1 MGKYRSVKKPI
12 HYRLLWGLIPA
23 ALFLLYGCATGGPKQ
38 PAPAGN
44 AGPRIEAVN
53 VTSFGG
59 EMTVVEVVSDKT
71 APFTAFQLVSPPRI
85 VMDIQAVPTQTL
97 DRVKRVDD
105 GNLVQVRL
113 EEGKEK
119 DSNSRM
125 VLTLAR
131 PVEYKAA
138 TRRNIITLTLTPKKE
153 AAGEKARAVE
163 PMRSVSPTE
172 TTEASQEKKEPKE
185 PRIFFKPGAG
195 GRLTR
200 VLGVDFTMLDHGKS
214 RLLVTTDRKVRYE
227 LDRKG
232 PKTLVLS
239 LDGATIPPLL
249 MRRLDSSYFEGAVDR
264 VKATYS
270 GPEKRVDLAILLRE
284 MVPFHLDQT
293 DKGIRIDFGK
303 TDVAPCEKRVVPL
316 ALKEGAVKTTPL
328 AQAATQMKQAAQPM
342 VSAAA
347 PAPVRKHYTGK
358 KMTMDF
364 VNADVTNILRL
375 IGEVSGLNIIWGPEV
390 KGKVS
395 MRLKNV
401 PWDQAFD
408 LVLMNN
414 NLGKRREGNVIWV
427 TTAAKLAKIE
437 AEEERKRREA
447 EKRRRKLAEAA
458 RKAKLLE
465 PLRTEY
471 LALDFAKAAE
481 VKKHIVVS
489 KRGSISVDKRTNTLI
504 LRDVAANI
512 EEARKVVKRFDTPVK
527 QIMISA
533 RIVDAS
539 TNFSRDLGVRWNSI
553 EGQHRGTTSL
563 SWSGKPLWA
572 PQNTETNFTAGSD
585 VRYGGSFSTN
595 APDGWSGNIGLNFA
609 KLTTS
614 ALGGMALDASLALAE
629 TEGKVR
635 IISAPKVLASNGEKA
650 AISRG
655 DIIYKDVV
663 TADQIDTKELK
674 ATLSLTVTPTVS
686 YNDYVT
692 MDIQVTDDKAL
703 GTDRKLEKKIQTK
716 LMVKSGDTVV
726 IGGIYKE
733 DKSENETGI
742 PWLRKIP
749 IIGWLFKANTRST
762 EKTELLI
769 FLTPRVIYTG
779 ANNV

>member
-23 ALFLLYGCATGGPKQ
+23 ALFFLYGCATGGPKQ

-172 TTEASQEKKEPKE
+172 TTEASQEKMEPKE

-303 TDVAPCEKRVVPL
+303 TDVAPREKRVVPL

-328 AQAATQMKQAAQPM
+328 AQAATQMQQAAQPM

-347 PAPVRKHYTGK
+347 PAPVRKYYTGK

-674 ATLSLTVTPTVS
+674 ATLSLTV
-686 YNDYVT
+686 
-692 MDIQVTDDKAL
+692 
-703 GTDRKLEKKIQTK
+703 
-716 LMVKSGDTVV
+716 
-726 IGGIYKE
+726 
-733 DKSENETGI
+733 
-742 PWLRKIP
+742 
-749 IIGWLFKANTRST
+749 
-762 EKTELLI
+762 
-769 FLTPRVIYTG
+769 
-779 ANNV
+779 

>member
-23 ALFLLYGCATGGPKQ
+23 ALFFLYGCATGGPKQ

-172 TTEASQEKKEPKE
+172 TTEASQEKMEPKE

-303 TDVAPCEKRVVPL
+303 TDVAPREKRVVPL

-328 AQAATQMKQAAQPM
+328 AQAATQMQQAAQPM

-347 PAPVRKHYTGK
+347 PAPVRKYYTGK

-504 LRDVAANI
+504 CLHQLQQR
-512 EEARKVVKRFDTPVK
+512 
-527 QIMISA
+527 
-533 RIVDAS
+533 
-539 TNFSRDLGVRWNSI
+539 LGRAL
-553 EGQHRGTTSL
+553 EQHRGAAQGDDQPVVVRKTALGPAKHRNQFYGRQRRALRRILLHQRPGWMVRQHRTQFRQAHHVRPWRHGPGRIPGACGDRRKGAHNFRPESPCQQRRK
-563 SWSGKPLWA
+563 SGHQPGRHYL
-572 PQNTETNFTAGSD
+572 QRCGDRGSD
-585 VRYGGSFSTN
+585 RY
-595 APDGWSGNIGLNFA
+595 
-609 KLTTS
+609 
-614 ALGGMALDASLALAE
+614 
-629 TEGKVR
+629 
-635 IISAPKVLASNGEKA
+635 
-650 AISRG
+650 
-655 DIIYKDVV
+655 
-663 TADQIDTKELK
+663 Q
-674 ATLSLTVTPTVS
+674 
-686 YNDYVT
+686 
-692 MDIQVTDDKAL
+692 
-703 GTDRKLEKKIQTK
+703 GTQGHTFPY
-716 LMVKSGDTVV
+716 G
-726 IGGIYKE
+726 
-733 DKSENETGI
+733 
-742 PWLRKIP
+742 
-749 IIGWLFKANTRST
+749 
-762 EKTELLI
+762 
-769 FLTPRVIYTG
+769 
-779 ANNV
+779 